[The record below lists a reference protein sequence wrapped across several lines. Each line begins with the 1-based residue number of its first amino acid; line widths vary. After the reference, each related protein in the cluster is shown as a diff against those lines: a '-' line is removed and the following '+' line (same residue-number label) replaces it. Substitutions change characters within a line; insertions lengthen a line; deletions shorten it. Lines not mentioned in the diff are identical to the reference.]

1 MATFTSTKR
10 TEPPVWAVLE
20 RQLIDALN
28 QAAPVYIDKYT
39 RTGGSLVWTEQ
50 YPGDGVWVDDLYEAF
65 FNWPLLYA
73 LGGSE
78 YIGEKAVGQWNAVTR
93 QITYDYGRI
102 AREFVCDD
110 DWFHSSENYVY
121 FYAIGLADPANG
133 RDDAPGAALLRLLHG
148 RGPRGAELRPGAP
161 HRPLAVQRQRR
172 PDVPRPL
179 GRRAVQHRARPR
191 QALPDLRDP
200 PEWMERRSTP
210 EERESHRSEGEDG
223 GLWFEDPAKRERIHA
238 MFDKIVMEGD
248 VPVNLGVVG
257 LVAHTYTLT
266 GDDKYR
272 TWIADYVEAWME
284 RIERNGGII
293 PDNVGLDGRI
303 GENRQGQ
310 WWGGFYGWAASSSYQ
325 MMFNAMTVAS
335 TCAHLVTGDKGY
347 LDLARS
353 QFDMLLERAVER
365 EGRVLIPYRHNEEG
379 WIGHAPMGHQQPI
392 QLWFASQEERDWQ
405 RLETIRRG
413 RRRSGA
419 ACAQNDPRGADDRAW
434 TRYLA
439 GGCPGFPEEVLQANY
454 REMMRRMDLIESDD
468 ADLTDLSQ
476 TDEHH
481 WLQRNP
487 VVTEALQLLTT
498 GGPQTNYW
506 GGLARGRVRY
516 FDRGRQRP
524 GLPDDVA
531 ALVSGVRPDGID
543 LTLVNLS
550 PHRSR
555 ELTVQAGAFGE
566 HRFSTAA
573 EPGDP
578 AAGSPSTAGISTSSC
593 GPHRDRAQTRHG
605 PALPPAELRLS
616 LARRLHPVPVR
627 RREPGRPPASLP
639 PQRSARV
646 WRAIAALLKVW

>member
-10 TEPPVWAVLE
+10 TTPPVWAVLE

-78 YIGEKAVGQWNAVTR
+78 YIGEKAVDQWNAVTR

-121 FYAIGLADPANG
+121 FYAIGLADPAN
-133 RDDAPGAALLRLLHG
+133 
-148 RGPRGAELRPGAP
+148 AEMM
-161 HRPLAVQRQRR
+161 
-172 PDVPRPL
+172 
-179 GRRAVQHRARPR
+179 RRARRFSGFYMAEDPEVPNYDPEHRIVRSPFSGSAGPMFHARWDDVQYNIEHGHVKLSPTFEI
-191 QALPDLRDP
+191 P

-210 EERESHRSEGEDG
+210 GERESHRSQGGDA

-293 PDNVGLDGRI
+293 PDNVGLNGGI

-365 EGRVLIPYRHNEEG
+365 DGRVLIPYRHNEEG

-413 RRRSGA
+413 AEEEWGSVR
-419 ACAQNDPRGADDRAW
+419 QNDPRGGDDRAW

-439 GGCPGFPEEVLQANY
+439 GDCPGFPEAVLQANY

-531 ALVSGVRPDGID
+531 ALVSAVRPDGID

-566 HRFSTAA
+566 HRFSTAS
-573 EPGDP
+573 EGGDS
-578 AAGSPSTAGISTSSC
+578 AAGVPVNG
-593 GPHRDRAQTRHG
+593 RHFDVELRPG
-605 PALPPAELRLS
+605 TEIELRLGMD
-616 LARRLHPVPVR
+616 LHCHR
-627 RREPGRPPASLP
+627 PGCAFPWHGDPIPFR
-639 PQRSARV
+639 
-646 WRAIAALLKVW
+646 